1 MKKLFIYALALA
13 AALSSGAA
21 CGRMEKP
28 EEAGQGE
35 DLVIRI
41 GSEGLKTRA
50 GDAELMYNLRAW
62 MVKKGE
68 STVKYFSGVANP
80 NAAEDTLYMGKVDR
94 GDYTLYVA
102 ANFIACDEN
111 YKAGSTIDD
120 NFTKFPLEKFDNY
133 RPYTSSDGMPLSL
146 VKEVS
151 VGAGKNY
158 IAADLQ
164 HVCGRLTVT
173 LKNRT
178 GEYPVGITSATLS
191 QRNPNKGYLYQQ
203 SDHSCPAGTTFT
215 SFAPMDS
222 YKLIEPDKDE
232 VLLSQYLYESCNN
245 SSQLQL
251 TLKGNLYQK
260 GATLSGST
268 FSGTVQKKINVTSSL
283 TYTDDFAAIQP
294 LKNICS
300 GDDVQVIV
308 YVFYNPVLSS
318 LEFEVEAWKTAHSET
333 TFD

>member
-21 CGRMEKP
+21 CNRIEKP
-28 EEAGQGE
+28 EDAGQGE
-35 DLVIRI
+35 DLVIKI
-41 GSEGLKTRA
+41 GTGGLKTRA

-68 STVKYFSGVANP
+68 GTVKYFSGVANP
-80 NAAEDTLYMGKVDR
+80 NAVEDTLYMGKVER

-102 ANFIACDEN
+102 ANFNACDS
-111 YKAGSTIDD
+111 YTAGSAIDD
-120 NFTKFPLEKFDNY
+120 NFTKFTLEKFDNY

-151 VGAGKNY
+151 VAAGKNY
-158 IAADLQ
+158 IGAELQ
-164 HVCGRLTVT
+164 HVCGRVTVT

-178 GEYPVGITSATLS
+178 GDYPVGITGATLS

-203 SDHSCPAGTTFT
+203 SDHSCPEGTTFT
-215 SFAPMDS
+215 RFAPMES
-222 YKLIEPDKDE
+222 YKLIAPGQDE

-245 SSQLQL
+245 SDQLQL
-251 TLKGNLYQK
+251 TLEGNLYQE

-268 FSGTVQKKINVTSSL
+268 FSGTVQKTINVTSNL
-283 TYTDDFAAIQP
+283 TYTDEYAAVQP

-308 YVFYNPVLSS
+308 YVFYNPVFST